1 MKTSDSIASLAPALV
16 KASADLKAVHKDRAN
31 SHFKNKYAT
40 LDAIVDAV
48 RPVLAA
54 HGLAVV
60 QGATTPHTT
69 EGGTLVAF
77 AVATR
82 LIHNSGEW
90 IETHALMPLSKLDP
104 QGAGAALTYG
114 RRYGLSAL
122 LSLATDDDDD
132 GEAAVGRD
140 APQRPATARTAP
152 PAATRAPDAQRAP
165 QRASGSGPVM
175 PFGKTKGTPLAD
187 LPREQVE
194 SALAWATEKDKFS
207 EFQAEA
213 RAFLA
218 GGASAPPPPADD
230 FAPIADDED
239 NSLPF

>member
-16 KASADLKAVHKDRAN
+16 AASADLKAVHKDRAN

-40 LDAIVDAV
+40 LDAIVDTV

-82 LIHNSGEW
+82 LVHSSGEW
-90 IETHALMPLSKLDP
+90 IETHALMPLAKLDP

-165 QRASGSGPVM
+165 QRASGGGPVM

-187 LPREQVE
+187 LPREEVE
-194 SALAWATEKDKFS
+194 SALAWAASKDKFS

-213 RAFLA
+213 RAFLD
-218 GGASAPPPPADD
+218 GGAAPADAPPSD
-230 FAPIADDED
+230 FAPVEDED
-239 NSLPF
+239 GLPF

>member
-1 MKTSDSIASLAPALV
+1 VKTSESITSIAPALV
-16 KASADLKAVHKDRAN
+16 KASADLKSVHKDREN
-31 SHFKNKYAT
+31 SHFRNKYAT
-40 LDAIVDAV
+40 LDAIVEAV

-82 LIHNSGEW
+82 LVHSSGEW
-90 IETHALMPLSKLDP
+90 IETHALMPLAKLDP

-132 GEAAVGRD
+132 GESAV
-140 APQRPATARTAP
+140 ARPAAQRP
-152 PAATRAPDAQRAP
+152 PAARPAAQAPTRTPAARPAP
-165 QRASGSGPVM
+165 QKGASGGPVM
-175 PFGKTKGTPLAD
+175 PFGRTKGTPLAD
-187 LPREQVE
+187 LTREEVE
-194 SALAWATEKDKFS
+194 SALAWAIEKDKFS

-213 RAFLA
+213 RAFLD
-218 GGASAPPPPADD
+218 GGAAPADAPPSD
-230 FAPIADDED
+230 FAPPSEED
-239 NSLPF
+239 IPW